1 MKQTNPSL
9 VCLRCTVLCLE
20 KASAHRG
27 LRREEH
33 TGGVVSS
40 GRSSKVTQFKYFGR
54 NYPEV
59 ARKPP
64 RVLGDSS
71 KQTMLKDGASFK
83 GPHHRGPDTP
93 TYIKIMTRG
102 YKANVMEE
110 WLSNFNLSLTWKRTW
125 SAIIRSTSV
134 V

>member
-1 MKQTNPSL
+1 MKQMNPSL
-9 VCLRCTVLCLE
+9 VCLRSTVLCLE

-40 GRSSKVTQFKYFGR
+40 GRTSTITQFQYFGR
-54 NYPEV
+54 NGKNNNYPEV

-71 KQTMLKDGASFK
+71 KQKMLKEGPSFK
-83 GPHHRGPDTP
+83 GPHPQRHHRGSDIP

-102 YKANVMEE
+102 YGIK
-110 WLSNFNLSLTWKRTW
+110 LT
-125 SAIIRSTSV
+125 
-134 V
+134 